1 MDKDISAIE
10 EDNAGD
16 IWVGTIDCGLW
27 RFNGIKFINYTTNE
41 GLTSDIIQAIYKDK
55 YGKLWFGTD
64 GGGVFTWNG
73 KEFKK
78 FE

>member
-1 MDKDISAIE
+1 MLSNVQISIFILR
-10 EDNAGD
+10 GLG
-16 IWVGTIDCGLW
+16 VGTIDCGLW

>member
-1 MDKDISAIE
+1 
-10 EDNAGD
+10 
-16 IWVGTIDCGLW
+16 
-27 RFNGIKFINYTTNE
+27 
-41 GLTSDIIQAIYKDK
+41 LTSDIIQAIYKDK